1 MIRTL
6 LAASALAAVLPL
18 AAHAGEVVPLAH
30 FTRIALFNGGHVVL
44 RHGNAQQVT
53 IVKGSTQ
60 YTHFSQPNPG
70 ELQIDAC
77 NSNCPHHY
85 DLEIEIVSPDVDS
98 VAVAEGGEIVAMGDF
113 PKRDI
118 INVGVRQGG
127 AIDARALRGDLVNA
141 AVNQGGSIKVAAT
154 GSLNAA
160 VNEGGLI
167 RYWGNPIVNQAIHD
181 GGAVQRGGREA
192 D

>member
-1 MIRTL
+1 MIRTV
-6 LAASALAAVLPL
+6 LATAILALALP
-18 AAHAGEVVPLAH
+18 AAAQAGEVVPLAH
-30 FTRIALFNGGHVVL
+30 FTKVALFGGGHVVL
-44 RHGNAQQVT
+44 RHGATQQVT
-53 IVKGSTQ
+53 ITTGSTQ
-60 YTHFSQPNPG
+60 YTHFTQPNPG

-98 VAVAEGGEIVAMGDF
+98 VAVADGGEIVAKGDF
-113 PKRDI
+113 PKRNI
-118 INVGVRQGG
+118 VNVGVREGG

-167 RYWGNPIVNQAIHD
+167 RYWGDPIVNQAIHD
-181 GGAVQRGGREA
+181 GGSVQRGGR
-192 D
+192 DTD